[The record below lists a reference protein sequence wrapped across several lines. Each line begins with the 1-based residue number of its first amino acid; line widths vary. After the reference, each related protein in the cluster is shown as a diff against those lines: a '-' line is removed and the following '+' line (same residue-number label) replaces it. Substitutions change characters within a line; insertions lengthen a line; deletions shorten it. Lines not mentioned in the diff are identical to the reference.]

1 MNREITVIL
10 KKAEESTPSSGERA
24 WRAINEFFKSPFFTF
39 IFGAS
44 FGTVILPWLTSVAT
58 PSEVLK
64 LRQKEQEARA
74 DAVLV
79 APFISSL
86 NAAEPDKFR
95 ASSAALRA
103 LNEASKASRGEGEQ
117 SSPLFTGI
125 LEAITVVDNQLRPP
139 AKRDSL
145 TPALTQQINS
155 AAQPAVSQSTPGP
168 GSSFASLNDAVIYI
182 QTTKGSDKQ
191 LKAGQDLRSLL
202 QARSLV
208 APGVEEIDA
217 SKMPDK
223 MQVRYFHRSDERA
236 ALALAEVIGKST
248 KDQAFIVYV
257 DLKAQPGTLE
267 VWFPKAV

>member
-1 MNREITVIL
+1 MNKEITVIL
-10 KKAEESTPSSGERA
+10 KKPEETAPGSSKRA
-24 WRAINEFFKSPFFTF
+24 WRAINEFLKSPFFTF
-39 IFGAS
+39 VFGAS
-44 FGTVILPWLTSVAT
+44 FGTVFLPWLTAVTT
-58 PSEVLK
+58 PREVLR

-74 DAVLV
+74 DAILV
-79 APFISSL
+79 APFVSSL

-139 AKRDSL
+139 AQRDSL

-155 AAQPAVSQSTPGP
+155 AAQPVVSQSSSKP
-168 GSSFASLNDAVIYI
+168 GSSFASLSDAVIYI
-182 QTTKGSDKQ
+182 QTTKGSSEQ

-208 APGVEEIDA
+208 APGVEEIGE

-236 ALALAEVIGKST
+236 ALALAEVIGNNT
-248 KDQAFIVYV
+248 KYKAFIVFV

-267 VWFPKAV
+267 VWFPGVP